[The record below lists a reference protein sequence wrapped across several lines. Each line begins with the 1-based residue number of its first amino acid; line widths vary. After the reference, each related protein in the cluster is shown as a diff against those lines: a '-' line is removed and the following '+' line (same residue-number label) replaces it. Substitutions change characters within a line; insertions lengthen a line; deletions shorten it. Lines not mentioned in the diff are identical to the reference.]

1 VKTDINRC
9 KTESWKEVRNRAD
22 WEKVIEEANVR
33 VGL

>member
-1 VKTDINRC
+1 VKTDINRF

-22 WEKVIEEANVR
+22 WEKATEEANVR